1 MPYKDFADLEVLYA
15 SDVDTFLMRQAVMVF
30 DNASAR
36 SSALGTAVVEGM
48 VTYIKSPAGLQY
60 YTGSA
65 WADVANPGDITAVT
79 AGTALSGG
87 GSSGSVTLNVNMAA
101 LAINATQVATTQ
113 TNSTATAYTFGTADQ
128 NTLVRFT
135 SASTVTATVS
145 TATALTAGQRID
157 VLRDGEGQ
165 VNITAGSGVTLAG
178 AGTAASAFSIVR
190 YEAASIVCVGSN
202 DYRVIGNVTAI

>member
-1 MPYKDFADLEVLYA
+1 MPFKDFADLEVLYA
-15 SDVDTFLMRQAVMVF
+15 SDVDTYLMRQAVMVF
-30 DNASAR
+30 DDATAR

-87 GSSGSVTLNVNMAA
+87 GTSGAVTLNVNMAA
-101 LAINATQVATTQ
+101 LSINASQVINTQ
-113 TNSTATAYTFGTADQ
+113 TNSTATSYTFGTADQ
-128 NTLVRFT
+128 GTLVRFT
-135 SASTVTATVS
+135 SSSTVTATIG
-145 TATALTAGQRID
+145 TASALSAGQRID
-157 VLRDGEGQ
+157 VLQDGTGQ

-178 AGTAASAFSIVR
+178 AGTAASAFSLVQ
-190 YEAASIVCVGSN
+190 YEAASILCVASN